1 MNRPPKLAKFL
12 LEILWSREM
21 DESFAGDIE
30 ELFADR
36 ADRLGPRRSRLWY
49 WREILRSIPGFVK
62 ESIRWRVTMFANYF
76 RVVHRNMKRHKGYSF
91 INIAGLAVGMAATI
105 LILLWVKDELGY
117 DRFHAN
123 AERVYRVVCSSN
135 DDGTPSNANGPF
147 GLGPALER
155 DFPEI
160 VETVRLRKMGQGVRR
175 YVGYR
180 DKKFYESG
188 FLFAEPSLFTV
199 FDFLLAKGDFRTALE
214 EPNSIVLTEE
224 MAAKYFGTED
234 PLGQTLEADPYN
246 DGNIMLFR
254 VTGVVKNVPRNSH
267 VHFDFL
273 ASYVSQ
279 KEDTDDLSGYYQ
291 HYTYVLLNDTSSA
304 ESLNGKLLDFLHRNW
319 RPDPWYTISLQPLL
333 DIHLHSRLRSEIEP
347 TGNILYVTIFT
358 AIAVLV
364 LVIAGI
370 NFMNLTTARAVRR
383 AKEVGIR
390 KVVGAQ
396 KNQLVH
402 QFLGESLVLSTFS
415 AAVAVVLV
423 IMAMPLFNRL
433 TGKEFTLLSLSDPA
447 FFLGAAAIALAV
459 GLVSGIYPAFF
470 LAAFQ
475 PVSSLKR
482 GAPHSASGILL
493 RKGLVVFQ
501 FALSIGIICS
511 TLIVRQ
517 QLKYI
522 RSRNLG
528 YDKEQILVIPLN
540 KDLRQNVE
548 AFRNE
553 LLRNPAIENAAT
565 SSYVPTKGSAHLS
578 LRFEGQEELLSQV
591 IYLVDRNFL
600 ATYGIRLLAGANLGR
615 ALSPEGTAEFVV
627 SELTTRE
634 LGYEAPEEAVGKSAD
649 LEEYRGPIVGVVNDI
664 NIYSLHRVPYSIT
677 YAMTPAGNHNYLS
690 VRIRPRGVSE
700 ALEGIRR
707 TWREM
712 VPAYPLDHF
721 FLDASFGEMHL
732 SDKKMGEILS
742 VFSALAI
749 FVAGLGLFGLAAH
762 TAEQRTKEIGVRKVL
777 GASSPSITMLLSR
790 EFLLSVALANL
801 AAWPVAYFVMHRWLR
816 NFAFRT
822 AIGWGVFLAAAA
834 AAFAVS
840 LSAVS
845 YQSIRA
851 AGADPIDS
859 LRYE

>member
-1 MNRPPKLAKFL
+1 MNKPPKLAKFL

-21 DESFAGDIE
+21 DESFAGDVE

-36 ADRLGPRRSRLWY
+36 ADRFGPRRSRLWY

-62 ESIRWRVTMFANYF
+62 ESVRWRVTMLANYF

-105 LILLWVKDELGY
+105 LILLWVRDELGY

-123 AERVYRVVCSSN
+123 ADRIYRVVCSSN

-199 FDFLLAKGDFRTALE
+199 FDFLLAEGDYRTALE

-319 RPDPWYTISLQPLL
+319 REDPWYTVSLQPLL
-333 DIHLHSRLRSEIEP
+333 DIHLHSRLRSEVEP
-347 TGNILYVTIFT
+347 TGNVLYVYLFT
-358 AIAVLV
+358 AVAALV

-370 NFMNLTTARAVRR
+370 NFMNLTTARAARR
-383 AKEVGIR
+383 AKEVGVR
-390 KVVGAQ
+390 KVVGAR
-396 KNQLVH
+396 KCELIR
-402 QFLGESLVLSTFS
+402 QFCGESLMLSVFS
-415 AAVAVVLV
+415 ASVATLLV
-423 IMAMPLFNRL
+423 IAAMPLFNDL
-433 TGKEFTLLSLSDPA
+433 TGKDLSFLTLADPLFVAGIAAVALS
-447 FFLGAAAIALAV
+447 V
-459 GLVSGIYPAFF
+459 GFVSGIYPAFV
-470 LAAFQ
+470 LASFEPAG
-475 PVSSLKR
+475 SLKSR
-482 GAPHSASGILL
+482 ASRSAAGILL

-501 FALSIGIICS
+501 FALSIGIIFS

-522 RSRNLG
+522 QSRNLG
-528 YDKEQILVIPLN
+528 YDKEQILVVPLN

-553 LLRNPAIENAAT
+553 LLKNPAIENAAT

-578 LRFEGQEELLSQV
+578 LRFEGNEEPLNQV

-600 ATYGIRLLAGANLGR
+600 ATYGIRLLAGANLWR
-615 ALSPEGTAEFVV
+615 SLSPEGTAEFVV

-634 LGYEAPEEAVGKSAD
+634 LGYTAPEEAVGKSAD
-649 LEEYRGPIVGVVNDI
+649 LEGYRGPIVGVVNDI

-677 YAMTPAGNHNYLS
+677 YAMTPVGNHNYLS

-700 ALEGIRR
+700 ALEGIRK

-712 VPAYPLDHF
+712 VPAYPLDYF
-721 FLDASFGEMHL
+721 FLDASFEEMHL

-742 VFSALAI
+742 VFSVLAI
-749 FVAGLGLFGLAAH
+749 FVAGLGLFGLAAY

-777 GASSPSITMLLSR
+777 GASVSSISMLLSR
-790 EFLLSVALANL
+790 EFLLAVVLANVV
-801 AAWPVAYFVMHRWLR
+801 AWPVATFAMNMWLR

-822 AIGWGVFLAAAA
+822 AIGWEIFLASAA

-840 LSAVS
+840 LLAIS

-851 AGADPIDS
+851 AVADPVDS

>member
-1 MNRPPKLAKFL
+1 M
-12 LEILWSREM
+12 EILWSYEK
-21 DESFAGDIE
+21 DEAFAGDFE

-36 ADRLGPRRSRLWY
+36 TEHLGFRRSRLWY

-62 ESIRWRVTMFANYF
+62 ESVRWRVTMLGNYF
-76 RVVHRNMKRHKGYSF
+76 RVVLRNMKRHKGYNF
-91 INIAGLAVGMAATI
+91 INIAGLAVGMAAAI

-123 AERVYRVVCSSN
+123 AGRIYRVVCSSN

-147 GLGPALER
+147 GLGPALKR

-160 VETVRLRKMGQGVRR
+160 AETVRLRKMGQGVKR
-175 YVGYR
+175 YVGFR

-188 FLFAEPSLFTV
+188 FFFAEPSLFTV
-199 FDFLLAKGDFRTALE
+199 FDFLLAKGDSRTALE
-214 EPNSIVLTEE
+214 EPGSIVLTEE
-224 MAAKYFGTED
+224 MVAKYFGAED
-234 PLGQTLEADPYN
+234 PLGKIIEADPYN

-279 KEDTDDLSGYYQ
+279 EEDTNDLAGYYQ
-291 HYTYVLLNDTSSA
+291 HYTYVLLNDQSSA
-304 ESLNGKLLDFLHRNW
+304 ESLNGKFLDFLQRNW
-319 RPDPWYTISLQPLL
+319 RKDPWYTISLQPLL

-347 TGNILYVTIFT
+347 TGNILYVYIFT

-402 QFLGESLVLSTFS
+402 QFLGESLLLSVFS
-415 AAVAVVLV
+415 EAAAIVLV
-423 IMAMPLFNRL
+423 IMIMPWFNRL
-433 TGKEFTLLSLSDPA
+433 TGKEFTLFSLSDP
-447 FFLGAAAIALAV
+447 FFIVGAAAIALVV
-459 GLVSGIYPAFF
+459 GFVSGIYPAFV

-475 PVSSLKR
+475 PMSSLKS
-482 GAPHSASGILL
+482 GTTHSASGILL

-522 RSRNLG
+522 QSLNLG
-528 YDKEQILVIPLN
+528 YDKEQILVVPLN

-553 LLRNPAIENAAT
+553 LLKDPGIENATT
-565 SSYVPTKGSAHLS
+565 SSYVPTRGSAHLS
-578 LRFEGQEELLSQV
+578 FRFEGREQELTQA
-591 IYLVDRNFL
+591 IYLIDEDFL
-600 ATYGIRLLAGANLGR
+600 DAYGIKLLAGNNVHR
-615 ALSPEGTAEFVV
+615 PLSREGTAEFMV

-634 LGYEAPEEAVGKSAD
+634 LGYATPEEAIGKSAD
-649 LEEYRGPIVGVVNDI
+649 LEGYRGRIVGVVNDI
-664 NIYSLHRVPYSIT
+664 NIYSLHRVPYAIT
-677 YAMTPAGNHNYLS
+677 YVMTPVGNHNYLS
-690 VRIRPRGVSE
+690 IRIRPRELPESLR
-700 ALEGIRR
+700 AIRKA
-707 TWREM
+707 WLEM
-712 VPAYPLDHF
+712 VPNYPLDYF
-721 FLDASFGEMHL
+721 FLDASFEEMHM

-742 VFSALAI
+742 VFSILAVI
-749 FVAGLGLFGLAAH
+749 VAGLGLFGLAAH

-777 GASSPSITMLLSR
+777 GASVSSIYALLSR
-790 EFLLSVALANL
+790 EFLLSVVLANL
-801 AAWPVAYFVMHRWLR
+801 VAWPAAYFVMHRWLA

-822 AIGWGVFLAAAA
+822 TIGWELFLASAAAA
-834 AAFAVS
+834 LAVS
-840 LSAVS
+840 LMTVSIQSLKAAVTN
-845 YQSIRA
+845 
-851 AGADPIDS
+851 PIDS